1 MTSHTSG
8 FQGTE
13 GPVSTTEAAEN
24 RQLDVTGGAALSQGT
39 QSAGLPWCS
48 VICMAWVGSKPGFPG
63 LCPQCHLCGWV
74 TSEEAITTRLWS

>member
-1 MTSHTSG
+1 MAESHQRL
-8 FQGTE
+8 QGTE

-48 VICMAWVGSKPGFPG
+48 VICMAWVGSKPGFLASAPS
-63 LCPQCHLCGWV
+63 V
-74 TSEEAITTRLWS
+74 TSALGDL